1 MPVTSWTPGQ
11 RGTRLMVDK
20 HGCVPSF
27 SISFNKFYSNLFAGS
42 VTGNS
47 MRTSRRRGRALVSGD
62 KCQRIAVRSDNCQ
75 IGQLSD
81 RTTVSVDNCQTIGFC
96 RTDSLVGD
104 NCKILQ
110 FVKGQL

>member
-75 IGQLSD
+75 IGQLSVW
-81 RTTVSVDNCQTIGFC
+81 TTV
-96 RTDSLVGD
+96 R
-104 NCKILQ
+104 
-110 FVKGQL
+110 QLDFL